1 MLSCVA
7 GCVTSRVES
16 ITLHNHHIRSGLLGQ
31 AESTI
36 TNAGNMIAHL
46 AMDSMVMVQGT
57 KKIQKV
63 LDELTLRQGPKYLEV
78 YAADCVNSG
87 ALSVS
92 MCIIVYVSVR
102 VVTMC
107 HIVTAVLC

>member
-1 MLSCVA
+1 MICVA

-16 ITLHNHHIRSGLLGQ
+16 IILHHHHSIRSRLLEQ

-36 TNAGNMIAHL
+36 TKAGNMIAHL

-87 ALSVS
+87 ALSAS
-92 MCIIVYVSVR
+92 MCIIVCVIVGF
-102 VVTMC
+102 VTMC